1 MCPLSWRVR
10 AGVVSFYFLL
20 ATIQAWPLPLH
31 LFTGL
36 TAPLSSDAGVYVW
49 NTWVFAHE
57 IQQHRSPLHTE
68 LILPLGGPIDL
79 SLHNY
84 TIASNLL
91 AWLLQPLLGVLGAFN
106 VVSLLNVALAGLG
119 MFLLARQVSGTTAEA
134 VIAGALFACSPFLVT
149 RGNLHLSLAAAAP
162 LPLFVY
168 WFNRTWESRRV
179 KYGIATSAML
189 AWAAYSDPYYAVYCV
204 LLGLFIL
211 ASHVLALERTMPA
224 TTVRRGPLTALDIAI
239 ALSLV
244 VIAIVHF
251 GGGQSRLGPI
261 VIGLRSLYTPVLIVT
276 SLVVIRVWLT
286 IRPTFSWRMANVPS
300 GLWAAGIGG
309 TVTAFVLLSP
319 ILITLAARTLNG
331 RLVAAPVPWRSSAP
345 GLDLISFLLPNPNH
359 PWAPAAMIDWLA
371 HQPGRY
377 EENVASLPL
386 VALGVLLFACRAG
399 WRPQRFWLVLS
410 TMFLLLAL
418 GPFIHVAGVQTYIP
432 TPWTLLRY
440 VPILGEA
447 RMPPRFAIVVMLG
460 LSVLFATALAS
471 LTARFPARRGAILI
485 IVSALLAFELTPIPR
500 PLAPAGIPA
509 IFETIADDPRPV
521 RVLDIPFGIRDGL
534 SSLGDF
540 SAESQFFQTV
550 HHKALIGGYLSRVS
564 TVKKALYLDV
574 PVLRALID
582 LSESRPVSAKELE
595 WARHHAPSFLEKAN
609 VGYVVVNTRR
619 ATPLLRRQ
627 AIEMLGVTF
636 VQESDGYELFVPSGK
651 TRGRQ
656 D

>member
-1 MCPLSWRVR
+1 
-10 AGVVSFYFLL
+10 
-20 ATIQAWPLPLH
+20 
-31 LFTGL
+31 
-36 TAPLSSDAGVYVW
+36 
-49 NTWVFAHE
+49 
-57 IQQHRSPLHTE
+57 
-68 LILPLGGPIDL
+68 
-79 SLHNY
+79 
-84 TIASNLL
+84 
-91 AWLLQPLLGVLGAFN
+91 
-106 VVSLLNVALAGLG
+106 
-119 MFLLARQVSGTTAEA
+119 
-134 VIAGALFACSPFLVT
+134 
-149 RGNLHLSLAAAAP
+149 
-162 LPLFVY
+162 
-168 WFNRTWESRRV
+168 
-179 KYGIATSAML
+179 
-189 AWAAYSDPYYAVYCV
+189 
-204 LLGLFIL
+204 
-211 ASHVLALERTMPA
+211 
-224 TTVRRGPLTALDIAI
+224 
-239 ALSLV
+239 
-244 VIAIVHF
+244 
-251 GGGQSRLGPI
+251 
-261 VIGLRSLYTPVLIVT
+261 VLIVT
-276 SLVVIRVWLT
+276 SLVMLRVWLT

-319 ILITLAARTLNG
+319 ILITLAARALNG